1 MNSAE
6 KKQGTSF
13 SYIDIFFLLF
23 AVLVLSVGIGFLMEV
38 HRENRVE
45 TCQIHV
51 SATVEEALQHA
62 VPEVGD
68 VLFDAEG
75 EACGKVLSVETE
87 ATANQLILKMRCRWE
102 GERPAVGEQIT
113 VETPGSIRPMQVDSV
128 ESDSTEKGR

>member
-1 MNSAE
+1 MNSSE
-6 KKQGTSF
+6 KKQGASF

-23 AVLVLSVGIGFLMEV
+23 AGLVLSVGIGFLVEV

-45 TCQIHV
+45 TYRIRV

-62 VPEVGD
+62 VPEAGD

-87 ATANQLILKMRCRWE
+87 ATANELILKMRCRWE
-102 GERPAVGEQIT
+102 GEKPTVGEQIT
-113 VETPGSIRPMQVDSV
+113 VETPGSIRLMQVDSV
-128 ESDSTEKGR
+128 KSDGAEKGR